1 MYAQYAQLEP
11 VSLEMGATLSDVT
24 VCYETYGT
32 LNVARDNAVLIC
44 HALSGDSHVARH
56 DADDDAGWWDLI
68 IGPGKPIDTNKYFVI
83 CPNILGGCRGTTGP
97 NSINPATGRR
107 YGRDFPTIT
116 IHDMADVQ
124 AMLVRHL
131 GIDSLLAV
139 VGGSMGGMLAQSLA
153 VRHAAMVRGAVA
165 VATAPRFSSQS
176 LAFDVIGRNVIL
188 RDPNFFGGD
197 YYDHDTVPSVGLAI
211 ARMIAHITYLS
222 PEAMQ
227 EKFEA
232 DRHRPRDVATEFEKK
247 FSIGSYLGYQGD
259 KFVERFD
266 ANSYVAITT
275 AIDLFDLGATR
286 EQLRQRLGESACR
299 WLVVSFSSD
308 WLFPPSQSQDLVAA
322 LLASGRSVS
331 YCNVKSACGHDAFL
345 LPNEVQS
352 YGTMIGSFL
361 ANLDGPKSAAK
372 TQAAKP
378 AAEMAAADSPTSIF
392 TARRLDYER
401 IMEQIP
407 SGSSVL
413 DLGCGAG
420 GLLARLARR
429 EGSPRDAGVSPAL
442 CDPLAGT
449 PPSPQSSSPTDAG
462 KMPAGH
468 EGETPSSRHT
478 RLMGVELDERA
489 IVACVH
495 RGLDVVQAD
504 LNQPLPQFGDGQFD
518 TVVLSQTLQ
527 AVRDV
532 EGVIAEMLRI
542 GKRCVVSFPN
552 FGYRKLRQMLFD
564 AGRAP
569 ESSGIL
575 RYKWYNTP
583 NIRFFSIADF
593 EEFCREKTIRI
604 QRRIALDTEAGQEI
618 HDDPN
623 LNADLA
629 IFAISR

>member
-1 MYAQYAQLEP
+1 MVEGFQSSDSLRGAKPLPYAQHVQLGP
-11 VSLEMGATLSDVT
+11 VALEMGATLSDVT

-32 LNVARDNAVLIC
+32 LNGARDNAVLIC

-56 DADDDAGWWDLI
+56 NDEDDAGWWDLI
-68 IGPGKPIDTNKYFVI
+68 VGPGKPIDTNKYFVI

-107 YGRDFPTIT
+107 HGRDFPTIT

-124 AMLVRHL
+124 AMLLRHL
-131 GIDSLLAV
+131 GIGSLLSV
-139 VGGSMGGMLAQSLA
+139 VGGSMGGMLALSLA
-153 VRHAAMVRGAVA
+153 VRHPEAVRGVA
-165 VATAPRFSSQS
+165 AIATAPRFSSQS

-197 YYDHDTVPSVGLAI
+197 YYDHDTLPSVGLAI

-232 DRHRPRDVATEFEKK
+232 DRYRPRDVATEFEKR

-266 ANSYVAITT
+266 ANSYLAITT
-275 AIDLFDLGATR
+275 AIDLFDLGATH
-286 EQLRQRLGESACR
+286 EQLRWRLGQSTCR
-299 WLVVSFSSD
+299 WLVVSFTSD
-308 WLFPPSQSQDLVAA
+308 WLFPPSQSRDIVSA

-345 LPNEVQS
+345 LPHEVHS
-352 YGTMIGSFL
+352 YGTMLGSFL
-361 ANLDGPKSAAK
+361 SNLQRGAGVSPALCDPLTKTLEDAK
-372 TQAAKP
+372 LASPDADETP
-378 AAEMAAADSPTSIF
+378 APREAPASPTNIF
-392 TARRLDYER
+392 TSRRLDYER
-401 IMEQIP
+401 IMDLIP
-407 SGSSVL
+407 PGGSVL

-420 GLLARLARR
+420 GLLARLSRR
-429 EGSPRDAGVSPAL
+429 
-442 CDPLAGT
+442 GT
-449 PPSPQSSSPTDAG
+449 
-462 KMPAGH
+462 
-468 EGETPSSRHT
+468 GETPAPHG

-495 RGLDVVQAD
+495 RGLDVIQAD
-504 LNQPLPQFGDGQFD
+504 LNQPLPQFDDGQFD

-583 NIRFFSIADF
+583 NIRFFSITDF
-593 EEFCREKTIRI
+593 EEFCREKTIHV
-604 QRRIALDTEAGQEI
+604 QRCIALDTEAGEEI
-618 HDDPN
+618 LHDPN

-629 IFAISR
+629 IFAISRY